1 LLSAHFALC
10 SYAERERRAGDC
22 YKLSLTDGARRVVG
36 FEHAAL
42 PWLRHD
48 TPAGAKVAVTHAH
61 VRRGLLLLTPQ
72 CAELLGG
79 CAPRLEAARVRA
91 VERWNA
97 PPGCAAIDAA
107 ARRRAA
113 ATAAPGAAP
122 PPPPS
127 LAEAA
132 AEAAWA
138 PEAGQPPAVRGPP
151 PAPAPAPAFAPSHHA
166 PQQQQQPP
174 RQQQAVPQVVSL
186 LDDDDEDA
194 PLGARLQ
201 RLRAGPSGDSPPLP
215 PPQHQHAPPQ
225 PPPAHAPPQQQRRE
239 APPPAQQQQ
248 RPPPQPPPLEPVAV
262 RAASPVAMAGAFGGS
277 HQAPLPGSGSKSGT
291 SQRRP
296 PWERFSGEPFTYIAV
311 RASETTMSMRIL
323 SISGSMQRQ
332 THACSLFCAGSAGA
346 GGRRRAVPRARLH
359 PRLRV
364 DGAALQGAF
373 SLAFSITIAPICVLT
388 MRLSA
393 VLGRI

>member
-1 LLSAHFALC
+1 MLSARASRR

-48 TPAGAKVAVTHAH
+48 TPAGAKVAITHAH

-79 CAPRLEAARVRA
+79 CAPRLEAARARA

-151 PAPAPAPAFAPSHHA
+151 PAPAPAPAFAPSHHP
-166 PQQQQQPP
+166 PQQQQP
-174 RQQQAVPQVVSL
+174 RQQAPPQVVSL
-186 LDDDDEDA
+186 LDDEDDEDA

-201 RLRAGPSGDSPPLP
+201 RLRSGPSGEPASLP
-215 PPQHQHAPPQ
+215 PPQHAPQ
-225 PPPAHAPPQQQRRE
+225 PPPAHAPPAQQRRE

-262 RAASPVAMAGAFGGS
+262 RVASPVAMAGAFGGS
-277 HQAPLPGSGSKSGT
+277 HHAPLPGSGSKSGT

-311 RASETTMSMRIL
+311 RAS
-323 SISGSMQRQ
+323 
-332 THACSLFCAGSAGA
+332 
-346 GGRRRAVPRARLH
+346 
-359 PRLRV
+359 
-364 DGAALQGAF
+364 
-373 SLAFSITIAPICVLT
+373 
-388 MRLSA
+388 
-393 VLGRI
+393 